1 VWRYLKAAFLV
12 GAQVPALGRLPVN
25 ALVAAGFFILGFGHP
40 GFWFLGLAA
49 EAVVLPSLAFNKRFQ
64 NVVDA
69 GDRQLSTGD
78 SQTKRDSLI
87 QLLPSDY
94 KSRLADLER
103 KCDKALEV
111 YKNGQAEDYVVDA
124 NREALNNLKWVY
136 LKLLIAR
143 YHLLTAGTDDSAGSL
158 AKKIESLQADLQN
171 SQDTPALRQSKAAT
185 LDILKRRLANVQRR
199 EQSLE
204 EVESDLTRVESQVD
218 LILDN
223 AAMQGKPQTISTD
236 LELASDLVSGGMFG
250 DAESTVAD
258 LDRDYG
264 KPHAAT
270 GNVTAE
276 RS

>member
-1 VWRYLKAAFLV
+1 
-12 GAQVPALGRLPVN
+12 
-25 ALVAAGFFILGFGHP
+25 
-40 GFWFLGLAA
+40 
-49 EAVVLPSLAFNKRFQ
+49 
-64 NVVDA
+64 
-69 GDRQLSTGD
+69 
-78 SQTKRDSLI
+78 LI

-94 KSRLADLER
+94 KRRLADLER

-158 AKKIESLQADLQN
+158 AKKIDALQADLQN

-204 EVESDLTRVESQVD
+204 EVESDLIRVESQVD

-250 DAESTVAD
+250 EAESTVAD

>member
-1 VWRYLKAAFLV
+1 
-12 GAQVPALGRLPVN
+12 
-25 ALVAAGFFILGFGHP
+25 
-40 GFWFLGLAA
+40 
-49 EAVVLPSLAFNKRFQ
+49 
-64 NVVDA
+64 
-69 GDRQLSTGD
+69 
-78 SQTKRDSLI
+78 
-87 QLLPSDY
+87 
-94 KSRLADLER
+94 
-103 KCDKALEV
+103 
-111 YKNGQAEDYVVDA
+111 
-124 NREALNNLKWVY
+124 
-136 LKLLIAR
+136 
-143 YHLLTAGTDDSAGSL
+143 
-158 AKKIESLQADLQN
+158 
-171 SQDTPALRQSKAAT
+171 
-185 LDILKRRLANVQRR
+185 LDILKRRFANVQRR

-264 KPHAAT
+264 KPHTAT